1 MPGNNC
7 CWRFVCTK
15 ETELECFNRM
25 LFGDKIEYCK
35 NVRKNDLLV
44 LYNTETDTLYG
55 PFIAISDKGKI
66 LIRMHGGAGFHIK

>member
-1 MPGNNC
+1 
-7 CWRFVCTK
+7 
-15 ETELECFNRM
+15 M